1 MKLQQVTEA
10 ANIIVQATKK
20 LEHVSPVRFA
30 KAAEGTSLKLELA
43 GDTFQTC
50 HKSGEYQPLKTMD
63 EAVRYAKDVLGIK
76 TFKMSNIDMAN
87 YTLQALGKIKK
98 ITGTNI
104 GIKKVIGEDVII
116 HPITGEPNIGIIGS
130 MISSKGI
137 LKLSEKAMRMDFAR
151 KIDKL
156 CMTDPKNIKEYM
168 NLRVNVQVGSVPLCE
183 IMQRIKKLNCIP
195 RTLDD
200 IPNQTVFHEVWHR
213 LHYLN
218 CKKVGI
224 DYYKLGKQEEL
235 NEWGISDRHFFEEFM
250 SPGVRKTISE
260 YKMVGSYALTSPCE
274 FVAEVG
280 SLIANGIK
288 PPKEIMDLYYKFYGP
303 KSLISM

>member
-20 LEHVSPVRFA
+20 LEYVSPVRFA
-30 KAAEGTSLKLELA
+30 EAAEGISLKLELA

-50 HKSGEYQPLKTMD
+50 HKRGEFQLLKTMD
-63 EAVRYAKDVLGIK
+63 EAIRFAKDALGIK
-76 TFKMSNIDMAN
+76 SFKMSNLDLSN
-87 YTLQALGKIKK
+87 YTLLGLDRIKK
-98 ITGTNI
+98 VTGGDI
-104 GIKKVIGEDVII
+104 GIKKVIGKEII
-116 HPITGEPNIGIIGS
+116 VHPITGEPNVGILGS

-137 LKLSEKAMRMDFAR
+137 LILSESAIRRDFAS
-151 KIDKL
+151 KISKL
-156 CMTDPKNIKEYM
+156 GALDTKHIKEYTK
-168 NLRVNVQVGSVPLCE
+168 LLVDLQGGKVPLCE
-183 IMQRIKKLNCIP
+183 IMQKLKNLNFNP
-195 RTLDD
+195 RTIDD

-218 CKKVGI
+218 CSKVGI
-224 DYYKLGKQEEL
+224 DYYKLGKREEL
-235 NEWGISDRHFFEEFM
+235 NAWGISDRHFLEEFM
-250 SPGVRKTISE
+250 SPDVQKTISK
-260 YKMVGSYALTSPCE
+260 YKMVGHYALTSPCE

-303 KSLISM
+303 KVILI